1 MTVNRIG
8 LFPGTFDP
16 VTLGHLDLI
25 KRSSK
30 LVSTLIVGVAKS
42 YKKEPF
48 FDITERVKMVESEV
62 KNLQLNNVKVS
73 SFGNLLADFAAE
85 VEASIVFRGLRAVA
99 DFEYEY
105 QMVGMNKTLNSDLE
119 TIFLMSDTDTQFI
132 SSELVKEVA
141 KLGGD
146 LSSFVTSDISKAIK
160 NKLANEG

>member
-1 MTVNRIG
+1 
-8 LFPGTFDP
+8 
-16 VTLGHLDLI
+16 
-25 KRSSK
+25 
-30 LVSTLIVGVAKS
+30 
-42 YKKEPF
+42 
-48 FDITERVKMVESEV
+48 MVESEV

-85 VEASIVFRGLRAVA
+85 VKASIVFRGLRAVA